1 MRTRRRHSS
10 RGLGRM
16 LIARRVRGL
25 GALPGGAVGEAIIP
39 AAAGAGVAA
48 LAAMYIRKNMD
59 PAEGPMQWRLVRH
72 APLAGAA
79 AGALVGVG
87 LGYMAGMPAGLA
99 AAASALF
106 AGLTGMVVDKSHVDE
121 QVGGRVTATVAAQEM
136 PDFQNRP
143 PSGGGGGS
151 GQQQQQSS
159 GLYGFVTPRSLNG
172 VYTFEQFDGRR
183 RPGSLGALPSVG
195 VRGVNLNA
203 FGVPSFQA

>member
-1 MRTRRRHSS
+1 MRTRRRRSS

-25 GALPGGAVGEAIIP
+25 GALPGGALGEAIIP

-48 LAAMYIRKNMD
+48 LATMYIRKNMD

-106 AGLTGMVVDKSHVDE
+106 AGLTGVVVDKSHVDE

-143 PSGGGGGS
+143 PSGGSDRQPNQS
-151 GQQQQQSS
+151 G

-195 VRGVNLNA
+195 VRGINLNA